1 MNIKFANGKNFEYL
15 NAVETEEYYN
25 GASRRTL
32 TFEAEVGDIGVDE
45 LNGIL
50 SDENNTKSITLTGDE
65 VAVTDAEGNPTG
77 EYTRAVNIYDGYVL
91 KCKCGI
97 ENKLV
102 QAETPET
109 AAVYADRIIFKLAKR
124 TYIEEM
130 LHRLGL

>member
-1 MNIKFANGKNFEYL
+1 MNIKFLNGTNFEYL
-15 NAVETEEYYN
+15 NCVETEEYYN

-32 TFEAEVGDIGVDE
+32 TFEAEVGIIGVDE
-45 LNGIL
+45 LNSIL

-65 VAVTDAEGNPTG
+65 VAILDENGNPTC
-77 EYTRAVNIYDGYVL
+77 ETTRAVNIYDGYVL
-91 KCKCGI
+91 KCRCGV

-109 AAVYADRIIFKLAKR
+109 PAVYADRLVFKLAKR
-124 TYIEEM
+124 TYVEEM

>member
-1 MNIKFANGKNFEYL
+1 MNIKFLNGTNFSYL

-32 TFEAEVGDIGVDE
+32 TFEAEVGVIGVDE
-45 LNGIL
+45 LNSIL
-50 SDENNTKSITLTGDE
+50 SDENNTKSITLTGDA
-65 VAVTDAEGNPTG
+65 VAIPDENGNPTG
-77 EYTRAVNIYDGYVL
+77 ETTRAVNIYDGYVL
-91 KCKCGI
+91 KCRCGI

-109 AAVYADRIIFKLAKR
+109 PAVYADRLVFKLAKR
-124 TYIEEM
+124 TYVEEM

>member
-1 MNIKFANGKNFEYL
+1 MNIKFLNGTNFSYL
-15 NAVETEEYYN
+15 NAVETEEYFN
-25 GASRRTL
+25 GASRRTI
-32 TFEAEVGDIGVDE
+32 TFEAEVGVIGVDE

-65 VAVTDAEGNPTG
+65 VAILDENGNPTG
-77 EYTRAVNIYDGYVL
+77 ETSQAVNICDGYVL

-109 AAVYADRIIFKLAKR
+109 PAVYADRLVFKLAKR

>member
-1 MNIKFANGKNFEYL
+1 MNIKFLNGTNFSYL

-25 GASRRTL
+25 GASRRTI
-32 TFEAEVGDIGVDE
+32 TFEAEVGGVGVDE

-50 SDENNTKSITLTGDE
+50 SEENNTKSFTLTGDA
-65 VAVTDAEGNPTG
+65 VAILDENGNSTG
-77 EYTRAVNIYDGYVL
+77 ETTHAVNICDGYVL
-91 KCKCGI
+91 KCRCGI

-102 QAETPET
+102 AEETPET
-109 AAVYADRIIFKLAKR
+109 PAVYADRLVFKLAKR

>member
-1 MNIKFANGKNFEYL
+1 MNIKFLNGTNFEYL

-32 TFEAEVGDIGVDE
+32 TFEAEVGVIGVDE

-65 VAVTDAEGNPTG
+65 VAILDENGNPTG
-77 EYTRAVNIYDGYVL
+77 ETTHAVNIYDGYVL

-109 AAVYADRIIFKLAKR
+109 PAVYEDRLIFKLGKR
-124 TYIEEM
+124 TYIEEQ
-130 LHRLGL
+130 LRKLGL

>member
-1 MNIKFANGKNFEYL
+1 MNIKFLNGTNFSYL
-15 NAVETEEYYN
+15 NAIETEEYYN

-32 TFEAEVGDIGVDE
+32 TFEAEAGVMGVDE
-45 LNGIL
+45 LNSII

-65 VAVTDAEGNPTG
+65 VDVLDAEGNPTG
-77 EYTRAVNIYDGYVL
+77 ETTQAVNIYDGYVL
-91 KCKCGI
+91 KCRCGI

-102 QAETPET
+102 QAETSDT

>member
-1 MNIKFANGKNFEYL
+1 MNIKFLNGTNFEYL

-32 TFEAEVGDIGVDE
+32 AFEAEVGVIGVDE

-65 VAVTDAEGNPTG
+65 VAILDENGNPTG
-77 EYTRAVNIYDGYVL
+77 ETTHAVNICDGYVL
-91 KCKCGI
+91 KCRCGI

-109 AAVYADRIIFKLAKR
+109 PAVYADRLVFKLAKR

>member
-1 MNIKFANGKNFEYL
+1 MNIKFLNGTNFNYL

-32 TFEAEVGDIGVDE
+32 TFEAEVGVIGVDE

-50 SDENNTKSITLTGDE
+50 SDENNTKSITLTGAE